1 MLLGQYPKIG
11 SVSDDRFKEAE
22 RYRDT
27 YTTFGNKPIN
37 DAICFEFGAG
47 YDLFMTMCLA
57 SFGFQKIYSVDRV
70 NWALPM
76 ALNFSAEHTK
86 KRTGYPPFL
95 PPPPPFDTKNYKR
108 ILLEYYHIDFHAPA
122 DARNTGLP
130 DASVDYVFS
139 NAVLEHIPENI
150 IKEILKECMRL
161 LVPDGIL
168 AFTIDYRDH
177 CRDKNKIS
185 PYYFFRFSNQDWKTM
200 YPPDGH
206 NRLRH
211 KDFRTLFG
219 DVGFEILKE
228 EAVSP
233 FDHEFSYQGH
243 SRDKL
248 IEQLKSTPL
257 APEFQKYTL
266 EELAVLSGF
275 WVLRKKR

>member
-1 MLLGQYPKIG
+1 MFLGRYPNIE
-11 SVSDDRFKEAE
+11 SVSDERFKEVE

-27 YTTFGNKPIN
+27 YTRFGNKPIHE
-37 DAICFEFGAG
+37 AICFEFGAG

-57 SFGFQKIYSVDRV
+57 SFGFKKIYSVDRV
-70 NWALPM
+70 NWALPI
-76 ALNFSAEHTK
+76 ALNFAAEHTK
-86 KRTGYPPFL
+86 KRTDYPYIL
-95 PPPPPFDTKNYKR
+95 SAPPQFNTKNYKQL
-108 ILLEYYHIDFHAPA
+108 LLEHYHIDFRAPS

-130 DASVDYVFS
+130 DNSIDYVFS

-161 LVPDGIL
+161 LVPNGIL

-185 PYYFFRFSNQDWKTM
+185 PYYFYCFSEHKWSKM

-211 KDFRTLFG
+211 IDFRHLFEEI
-219 DVGFEILKE
+219 GFEIIQEDLQT
-228 EAVSP
+228 P
-233 FDHEFSYQGH
+233 FESSFSFQGH
-243 SRDKL
+243 SREKL

-257 APEFQKYTL
+257 ALEFQKYTL

-275 WVLRKKR
+275 WVLRKK